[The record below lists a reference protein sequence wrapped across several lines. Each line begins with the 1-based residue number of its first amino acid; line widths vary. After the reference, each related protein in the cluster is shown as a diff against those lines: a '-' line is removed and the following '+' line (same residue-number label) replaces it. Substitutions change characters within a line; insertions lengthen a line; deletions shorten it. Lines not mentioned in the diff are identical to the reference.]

1 MFGKIKETHDSDTVT
16 DLTPPEPGHGAE
28 DYFGDEAA
36 AAEARSVD
44 ELYERVKQVEGQVN
58 SQFTSLAAYAQIAQ
72 EQVELARAESR
83 NETERTERRLI
94 ELIERERA
102 DRIAAGS
109 EAGAAAANPWGAPV
123 VQARLDALEDAVAQI
138 RQGLNECLAR
148 QKALADAITA
158 LFEPKTPTIGT
169 GAGPIDELSLG

>member
-16 DLTPPEPGHGAE
+16 DLAPPEPGLSTE
-28 DYFGDEAA
+28 DFFGDEAA
-36 AAEARSVD
+36 AEEARLVD
-44 ELYERVKQVEGQVN
+44 QLHERVKQVEGQVN

-102 DRIAAGS
+102 DRIATSNGAG
-109 EAGAAAANPWGAPV
+109 GAVSNPWGAPV
-123 VQARLDALEDAVAQI
+123 VQARLDALEEAVAEI
-138 RQGLNECLAR
+138 RRGLNECLAR
-148 QKALADAITA
+148 QKALADAITS
-158 LFEPKTPTIGT
+158 LFEPKAPTMGT
-169 GAGPIDELSLG
+169 GTGPIDELSLG